1 MTFSEKLSLISYEQ
15 EQAIAQNRA
24 DIIDELDTSGLFM
37 DALLERKVVT
47 PEIYKRHDAAT
58 TDTCRN
64 RLVLDFLMKGSQK
77 HLDEFI
83 KILEEQGQSHIVPL
97 FLVQGNAKNYLF

>member
-1 MTFSEKLSLISYEQ
+1 
-15 EQAIAQNRA
+15 
-24 DIIDELDTSGLFM
+24 M
-37 DALLERKVVT
+37 DALLERNVVT

-64 RLVLDFLMKGSQK
+64 RLVLDFLMKGSQEN
-77 HLDEFI
+77 LDEFI

-97 FLVQGNAKNYLF
+97 FLVQGNAKNYILRIITVQQIMLIVSLLTLNGSNCT